1 MKQDP
6 PTHPMAMMMALDE
19 DFELLYKDK
28 DDGDENN
35 NVDEDSICGLTV
47 RNGHA
52 ITFTNELFHAGGDN
66 STGETIYRLFAY
78 IVSNEKDYPNNMVFT
93 KNKPNMKKL
102 NAARKKAEGG

>member
-52 ITFTNELFHAGGDN
+52 ITFTNELFHAGRGP
-66 STGETIYRLFAY
+66 GQTIQ
-78 IVSNEKDYPNNMVFT
+78 V
-93 KNKPNMKKL
+93 KPYTVCL
-102 NAARKKAEGG
+102 HTL